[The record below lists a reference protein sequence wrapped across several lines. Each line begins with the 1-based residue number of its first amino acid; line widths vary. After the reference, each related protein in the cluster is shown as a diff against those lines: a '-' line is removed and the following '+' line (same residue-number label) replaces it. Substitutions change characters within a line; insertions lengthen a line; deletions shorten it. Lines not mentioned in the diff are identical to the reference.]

1 MELLTFKNG
10 VHPPHGKHYSENK
23 AIEEYLPKGDV
34 VIPMSQHIGAP
45 AEPIVKKGDRVLVGQ
60 KIGEAKGF
68 ISANIHAS
76 VSGTVKNVAPV
87 KLFNGVKAMAV
98 IIENDGQYEEIQTEK
113 RDYTKLSK
121 EEIINIIKEAGIVG
135 MGGATFPTNV
145 KLAPPP
151 DKKID
156 YIVVNAAECEPYL
169 TCDHRMMLEH
179 TNEIVQGLKVILKIF
194 PNAKAFIGIE
204 DNKMNAIKAMQ
215 EAVKNESNIEVKAV
229 KTKYPQGAEKQLIYA
244 LTKREV
250 PSGALPADA
259 GCVVQNVDTV
269 YEIYNAVI
277 NGKALTSRVVTV
289 TGDAIKEPKNIRFKI
304 GTSVRELVEAAGGF
318 KEEPMKVISGGPMMG
333 IAMYSLDVP
342 ATKGTSGV
350 LCLTKE
356 VAEIEEE
363 SNCINCGKCVQVCPM
378 DLMPTKIATAAAIK
392 NNDMFNQYN
401 GRDCIECGC
410 CSFICPARRH
420 LLQRIRSG
428 KKAAT
433 KKK

>member
-179 TNEIVQGLKVILKIF
+179 TKEIVQGLKE
-194 PNAKAFIGIE
+194 IGR
-204 DNKMNAIKAMQ
+204 A
-215 EAVKNESNIEVKAV
+215 
-229 KTKYPQGAEKQLIYA
+229 
-244 LTKREV
+244 
-250 PSGALPADA
+250 
-259 GCVVQNVDTV
+259 
-269 YEIYNAVI
+269 
-277 NGKALTSRVVTV
+277 
-289 TGDAIKEPKNIRFKI
+289 
-304 GTSVRELVEAAGGF
+304 
-318 KEEPMKVISGGPMMG
+318 
-333 IAMYSLDVP
+333 
-342 ATKGTSGV
+342 
-350 LCLTKE
+350 
-356 VAEIEEE
+356 
-363 SNCINCGKCVQVCPM
+363 
-378 DLMPTKIATAAAIK
+378 
-392 NNDMFNQYN
+392 
-401 GRDCIECGC
+401 
-410 CSFICPARRH
+410 
-420 LLQRIRSG
+420 
-428 KKAAT
+428 
-433 KKK
+433 

>member
-179 TNEIVQGLKVILKIF
+179 TKEIVQGLKVILKIF

-204 DNKMNAIKAMQ
+204 DNKMNAIKVMQ

>member
-10 VHPPHGKHYSENK
+10 VHPPHGKHYTENK
-23 AIEEYLPKGDV
+23 PIEEYLPKGDI

-68 ISANIHAS
+68 VSANIHAS

-87 KLFNGVKAMAV
+87 TLFNGVKSTAV
-98 IIENDGQYEEIQTEK
+98 IIENDGQYEEIETEK
-113 RDYTKLSK
+113 RDYTKLSN

-135 MGGATFPTNV
+135 MGGATFPTHV

-151 DKKID
+151 DKNID
-156 YIVVNAAECEPYL
+156 SIVVNAAECEPYL
-169 TCDHRMMLEH
+169 TCDHRMMLEK
-179 TNEIVQGLKVILKIF
+179 TNEIVEGLKIVLKLF
-194 PNAKAFIGIE
+194 PKATGYIGIE

-215 EAVKNESNIEVKAV
+215 EAVKNIANIEVKAV

-244 LTKREV
+244 ITKREV
-250 PSGALPADA
+250 PSGGLPADA
-259 GCVVQNVDTV
+259 GCIVQNVDTI
-269 YEIYNAVI
+269 YEIYNAVV
-277 NGKALTSRVVTV
+277 NGKPLTSRVVTV
-289 TGDAIKEPKNIRFKI
+289 TGDAIKEPKNLRFKI

-318 KEEPMKVISGGPMMG
+318 AEEPLKVISGGPMMG
-333 IAMYSLDVP
+333 MAMYSLDVP
-342 ATKGTSGV
+342 STKGTSGV
-350 LCLTKE
+350 LCLTKK

-378 DLMPTKIATAAAIK
+378 NLMPTKLATASAVS
-392 NNDMFNQYN
+392 NLDMFNEFS

-410 CSFICPARRH
+410 CSFVCPARRH

-428 KKAAT
+428 KKAVS